1 MFCVNSLTGRT
12 TFSFSLERQHALVL
26 LLAPA
31 GLTHTFDSSYL
42 RDPNFRISD
51 RSEPEHEGGN
61 SRPGIGT
68 RLLQDTLLRDQ
79 SETPRKCLNQG
90 RSDVPAPAA
99 LVTAAPEPH
108 GGGGREGAVLWGGD
122 STEPLEQPRQRGS
135 GR

>member
-12 TFSFSLERQHALVL
+12 TFSFSLERQHALVR

-51 RSEPEHEGGN
+51 RSEPERDCLGQREGEPASGQWD
-61 SRPGIGT
+61 SAAPGHAAPGPE
-68 RLLQDTLLRDQ
+68 

-90 RSDVPAPAA
+90 RSYVPAPAA
-99 LVTAAPEPH
+99 LVTATP
-108 GGGGREGAVLWGGD
+108 
-122 STEPLEQPRQRGS
+122 
-135 GR
+135 

>member
-12 TFSFSLERQHALVL
+12 AFSFSLETQHALVR

-51 RSEPEHEGGN
+51 RSDLEWDCLSGEGEPA
-61 SRPGIGT
+61 SRQWESAAPGYAAPGPE
-68 RLLQDTLLRDQ
+68 

-90 RSDVPAPAA
+90 RSYVPAPAA
-99 LVTAAPEPH
+99 LVTA
-108 GGGGREGAVLWGGD
+108 
-122 STEPLEQPRQRGS
+122 GS
-135 GR
+135 